1 MNNTTFSRA
10 EGLYQ
15 AGDFSGALKKY
26 TDCLKDTT
34 QPLLSGEYGRLYHNI
49 GNCLMKLK
57 NPEQAI
63 KAYTQAEADVDYTS
77 GGALHTNLG
86 KAYASLKDYDEA
98 KIQYQAAIDDPYYDG
113 KYKAYMA
120 LGNVELKLGESA
132 NAGKCFREAALDE
145 GNPDPAKALL
155 NLGVCFMSL
164 NRPQDAIQSYA
175 SAFDFEM
182 KPATRN
188 KLNASMGQAYAA
200 NGQPQEA
207 VDCFK
212 EATLDGTFSLSD
224 SAAVDYSRCIS
235 DLSRGVA
242 SSEETGIIEEGDL
255 SGLDVTNADDIALQN
270 SDPYYYDEGTS
281 QLETVPGYV
290 GAYENDEQF
299 FTASEDEM
307 KDIYKSMARKE
318 RKRKGWGLKILIVI
332 IILIAIALGVGIVG
346 YTQGYGYPT
355 QRTVAS
361 SIFADP
367 STTNSNFS
375 KNLSESSIKSILD
388 GVVKDNNA
396 EVTAIQRGM
405 TESVAYVKAHTS
417 EGGELNYKV
426 SFVRD
431 LVGWKVSNIELYFAS
446 ANS

>member
-10 EGLYQ
+10 EGLYS

-26 TDCLKDTT
+26 TECLKDSS
-34 QPLLSGEYGRLYHNI
+34 QPLLSGEYGKIYHNI
-49 GNCLMKLK
+49 GNCLMKLN

-63 KAYTQAEADVDYTS
+63 KAYTQAEADRDYTES
-77 GGALHTNLG
+77 GALHTNLG
-86 KAYASLKDYDEA
+86 KAYAALKDFDEA
-98 KIQYQAAIDDPYYDG
+98 KVQYNAAIEDPYYEG

-145 GNPDPAKALL
+145 SNPDPAKSLL

-182 KPATRN
+182 KQDTRN

-200 NGQPQEA
+200 NGQPKEA

-212 EATLDGTFSLSD
+212 AATLDGTFNLSD

-242 SSEETGIIEEGDL
+242 ASDQTAVIDEGDL
-255 SGLDVTNADDIALQN
+255 SGLDVTNAEDIALQN

-281 QLETVPGYV
+281 QLETVQGYV
-290 GAYENDEQF
+290 GAYEDDDQF
-299 FTASEDEM
+299 FTASEEEM
-307 KDIYKSMARKE
+307 KDIYKSMAKKE
-318 RKRKGWGLKILIVI
+318 RKRNGLGLKILIVVI
-332 IILIAIALGVGIVG
+332 VLIALALAAGIVG

-355 QRTVAS
+355 QRTIAT
-361 SIFADP
+361 SILANP
-367 STTNSNFS
+367 ESTNSNFS
-375 KNLSESSIKSILD
+375 SNISETNKKSMLD
-388 GVVKDNNA
+388 GVIADSNA
-396 EVTAIQRGM
+396 EVTAVERGM
-405 TESVAYVKAHTS
+405 TESVAYVKAHTQK
-417 EGGELNYKV
+417 GGEVNYKV
-426 SFVRD
+426 TLVRD
-431 LVGWKVSNIELYFAS
+431 FLGWKVSNIELYFAS